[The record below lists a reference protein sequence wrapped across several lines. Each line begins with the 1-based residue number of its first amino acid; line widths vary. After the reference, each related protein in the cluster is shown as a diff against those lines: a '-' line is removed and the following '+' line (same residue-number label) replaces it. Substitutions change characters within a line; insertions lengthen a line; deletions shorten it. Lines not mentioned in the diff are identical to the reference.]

1 MSLYIIFQ
9 KNKIKKIMHVIFFFS
24 KKKKSCFL
32 KNFPKK
38 KKKTKAFPN
47 NKFTFGPVFVKPYSH
62 VLRVVV

>member
-24 KKKKSCFL
+24 KKKNHAFL
-32 KNFPKK
+32 KTSPKK
-38 KKKTKAFPN
+38 KKAKAFPN